1 MPHLPQNGLR
11 VPSNIKFV
19 PTANVLDYGEDLA
32 LHLTTAGLSEKS
44 ITFSSAAITR
54 STDDSGQPLDAIPHV
69 YSDTDTGLILHEG
82 NDTTF
87 NESYVFNSDM
97 PAVIYKVS
105 INVCMG
111 LSVSAYSS
119 GNFNLG
125 NLIVTI
131 TSEGASTK
139 NIYTNTFASG
149 ATTTTA
155 TGVTLH
161 WFTVDV
167 VQPFRV
173 FPNQPVTINLK
184 TDTTLGSG
192 TSQEGIVTVAPFV
205 KTAVMKSFAESCI
218 IFHVHAD
225 LSHADDIFR
234 YNMQRV
240 SNLGQ

>member
-1 MPHLPQNGLR
+1 MPHQNGAGLR
-11 VPSNIKFV
+11 VPSNIKSV
-19 PTANVLDYGEDLA
+19 PVYNTGDYGKDID
-32 LHLTTAGLSEKS
+32 LHLTSVGFTEKS

-54 STDDSGQPLDAIPHV
+54 SLDEGGQPLDAIPHV

-87 NESYVFNSDM
+87 NTDYVFNSDM
-97 PAVIYKVS
+97 PAVIYKTS

-119 GNFNLG
+119 GNFNLN

-131 TSEGASTK
+131 KEKGASDRV
-139 NIYTNTFASG
+139 IYTNTFNSG

-167 VQPFRV
+167 VQPFQV
-173 FPNQPVTINLK
+173 FPNQQIYKLH
-184 TDTTLGSG
+184 LL
-192 TSQEGIVTVAPFV
+192 I
-205 KTAVMKSFAESCI
+205 
-218 IFHVHAD
+218 
-225 LSHADDIFR
+225 
-234 YNMQRV
+234 
-240 SNLGQ
+240 

>member
-1 MPHLPQNGLR
+1 MPHLEQNGLR
-11 VPSNIKFV
+11 VPSNIKFI

-32 LHLTTAGLSEKS
+32 LHLTTVGLSEKS
-44 ITFSSAAITR
+44 ITFSSSALTR
-54 STDDSGQPLDAIPHV
+54 STTDSGQPLDAIPHV
-69 YSDTDTGLILHEG
+69 YSSTDTGLILHKSD
-82 NDTTF
+82 NTTF
-87 NESYVFNSDM
+87 NENYVFESDM

-125 NLIVTI
+125 NLIATI
-131 TSEGASTK
+131 TSQGASTN
-139 NIYTNTFASG
+139 NIFTNTFASG

-161 WFTVDV
+161 WFTVDIV
-167 VQPFRV
+167 EPFRV
-173 FPNQPVTINLK
+173 FPNQPVTINL
-184 TDTTLGSG
+184 TLDPTLGSG
-192 TSQEGIVTVAPFV
+192 TSQQGLVTVAPFV
-205 KTAVMKSFAESCI
+205 KTAVMKSFAESAI

-234 YNMQRV
+234 YNMNRV

>member
-1 MPHLPQNGLR
+1 MPHIKPSGLR
-11 VPSNIKFV
+11 VPSQIKFL

-32 LHLTTAGLSEKS
+32 LHLTSVGFTEQS
-44 ITFSSAAITR
+44 ITYSAAAITR
-54 STDDSGQPLDAIPHV
+54 SLDEGGQPLDAIPHV

-87 NESYVFNSDM
+87 NESYIFESDM

-125 NLIVTI
+125 NLIATI
-131 TSEGASTK
+131 TSEGSSTK
-139 NIYTNTFASG
+139 NLYTNTFASG

-184 TDTTLGSG
+184 LDCTLGSG
-192 TSQEGIVTVAPFV
+192 TSQQGIVTVAPFV
-205 KTAVMKSFAESCI
+205 KTAVMKSFAESAI

-225 LSHADDIFR
+225 LAHADDIFR
-234 YNMQRV
+234 YNMQRI
-240 SNLGQ
+240 SDLGQ